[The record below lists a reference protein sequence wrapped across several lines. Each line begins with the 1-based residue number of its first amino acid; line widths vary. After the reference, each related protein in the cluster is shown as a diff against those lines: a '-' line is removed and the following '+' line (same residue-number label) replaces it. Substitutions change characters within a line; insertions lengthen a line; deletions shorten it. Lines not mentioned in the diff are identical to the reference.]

1 MHATYFGRF
10 RKQRVL
16 PVLAV
21 EKSKCT
27 AFLVTDDEL
36 QKILK

>member
-1 MHATYFGRF
+1 MQLILEDLGS
-10 RKQRVL
+10 QRVL